1 MSNSGKRHAKY
12 LDGKQKLYWD
22 FVEVDKYI
30 YIYIY
35 IYIQSY
41 ITESIQVIPLL
52 DYDNEY
58 IEKNPVKE
66 YMI

>member
-1 MSNSGKRHAKY
+1 MSDSGKRHAKY
-12 LDGKQKLYWD
+12 LDGKKKLYWD
-22 FVEVDKYI
+22 FVEVDK
-30 YIYIY
+30 YIY